1 MKNFRITR
9 LLFLA
14 VLLGMANACLPSDP
28 SLSEIHIP
36 EMPTGNISQIIKEE
50 NPIQLDE
57 IDPISPPSPINPV
70 PQAMQNS
77 LETHCANRPA
87 QERQTYKTTIAD
99 ELIHIDGT
107 LIFNKNG
114 VSVEDLKT
122 FVDQLKVARRW
133 YPTIQAVF
141 KNKKFVDVFTPE
153 FLATYTL
160 NVTPSMTIREPIP
173 NVRNTSLPDPVVI
186 HPDVQEATDEALGL
200 REDETGQA
208 EVNYTDV
215 LIEKDQGD
223 LIRPDS
229 NVSNI
234 QGLRAVNISGL
245 LYVEPST
252 DGQVSW
258 AARKWILAEKA
269 RSGNKA
275 MQLDMKLFSLV
286 HKNWDYVV
294 ADHPKNNR
302 GSVPRSRY
310 KVCMVLKAPPA
321 LIHSLKNDNGIT
333 ESLDHPGPLVVENDS
348 GDITIRKAGSND
360 VWLSSNS
367 GKIKIIQNGT
377 GDVFAQNE
385 SGTISVEADSKVAF
399 RLLNKVG
406 ATTYILRNG
415 GGPLQKEISIV
426 SEAGAIQVFTDP
438 GVGFLLNASVDI
450 AASSGSIFL
459 PVNGPRAEKVGLTAE
474 KANGPIHGG
483 NVRLALHTQAAPITV
498 TFDQAPPLEVD
509 RE

>member
-1 MKNFRITR
+1 MKNFRMTQ
-9 LLFLA
+9 LLLLA

-28 SLSEIHIP
+28 SLSEIQIP
-36 EMPTGNISQIIKEE
+36 EMPTGNISQVIKEE
-50 NPIQLDE
+50 NPIQLDG
-57 IDPISPPSPINPV
+57 IDPTSPPSPVNPV
-70 PQAMQNS
+70 PQTMQNS
-77 LETHCANRPA
+77 LETYCANRPA

-107 LIFNKNG
+107 LIFKREG
-114 VSVEDLKT
+114 VTIEELKT
-122 FVDQLKVARRW
+122 FVDQLKVERSW
-133 YPTIQAVF
+133 YPTIKAVF

-153 FLATYTL
+153 FLAAYTL

-173 NVRNTSLPDPVVI
+173 GVRNTSLPDPVVI

-215 LIEKDQGD
+215 LIEENQGD
-223 LIRPDS
+223 LIHSDS
-229 NVSNI
+229 SI
-234 QGLRAVNISGL
+234 QGLRAANISGL
-245 LYVEPST
+245 LYVEPAT

-258 AARKWILAEKA
+258 AARKWILAERV

-294 ADHPKNNR
+294 ADHPRNNR

-310 KVCMVLKAPPA
+310 KVCMVLKAPPE
-321 LIHSLKNDNGIT
+321 LIHSLKNDSGIT
-333 ESLDHPGPLVVENDS
+333 ESRDHPGPLIVENDS

-360 VWLSSNS
+360 VWLSSDS

-385 SGTISVEADSKVAF
+385 NGTISVESDSKVAI

-415 GGPLQKEISIV
+415 GVPLQKEISIA
-426 SEAGAIQVFTDP
+426 SEAGAIQVYADT
-438 GVGFLLNASVDI
+438 GVGFLLNADVDI

-459 PVNGPRAEKVGLTAE
+459 PVNGPRPEKLGLTAE
-474 KANGPIHGG
+474 KASGPIQGG
-483 NVRLALHTQAAPITV
+483 NVRLTLHTQAAPITV
-498 TFDQAPPLEVD
+498 TFDQPPTLEVD